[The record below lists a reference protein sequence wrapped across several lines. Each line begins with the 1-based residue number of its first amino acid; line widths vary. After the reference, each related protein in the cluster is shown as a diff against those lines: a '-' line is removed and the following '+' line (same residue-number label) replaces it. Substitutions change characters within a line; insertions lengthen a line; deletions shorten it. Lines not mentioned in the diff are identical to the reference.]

1 MQREAPP
8 TAGDTKVDYAEPS
21 LTQFISGP
29 CYSPLRVTLS
39 GLLVRP
45 ERLYHPQEVALS
57 LLVCMWV
64 ERSYTVLG

>member
-8 TAGDTKVDYAEPS
+8 TAGDTKDDFAEPS
-21 LTQFISGP
+21 LTQFIPGP
-29 CYSPLRVTLS
+29 CFSPLRVPLS
-39 GLLVRP
+39 DLVRP
-45 ERLYHPQEVALS
+45 ERLYHPQEVTLS